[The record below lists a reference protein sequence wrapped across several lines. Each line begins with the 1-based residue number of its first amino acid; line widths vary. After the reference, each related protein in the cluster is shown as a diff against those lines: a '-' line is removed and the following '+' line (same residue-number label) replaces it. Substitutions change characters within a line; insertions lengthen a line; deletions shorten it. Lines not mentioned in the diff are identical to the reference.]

1 MRISLAMLLAI
12 LATLT
17 LGEPAQAQLDRC
29 DDCNIMWD
37 SEGNEI
43 LFAFCELGGGGPFID
58 CFQQHPLVCSFG
70 GLCYPEQQVA
80 FVVGDVTTVL
90 LRDCDGSAILRTFVA
105 AHARAHGE
113 APPWTDATVAAPMPD
128 PTQGLTGR

>member
-37 SEGNEI
+37 GEEPQVVPIDRRGIVKSCG
-43 LFAFCELGGGGPFID
+43 LG
-58 CFQQHPLVCSFG
+58 
-70 GLCYPEQQVA
+70 
-80 FVVGDVTTVL
+80 
-90 LRDCDGSAILRTFVA
+90 
-105 AHARAHGE
+105 
-113 APPWTDATVAAPMPD
+113 
-128 PTQGLTGR
+128 